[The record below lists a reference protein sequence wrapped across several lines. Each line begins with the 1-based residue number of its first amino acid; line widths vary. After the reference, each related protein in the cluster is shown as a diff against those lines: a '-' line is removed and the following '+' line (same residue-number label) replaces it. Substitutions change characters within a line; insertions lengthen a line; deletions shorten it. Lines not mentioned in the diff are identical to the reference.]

1 MRVVPSEKVNLYPKG
16 RFPKEDPLTDD
27 TERKP
32 REEGPIRILIV
43 DDHPVTREGLHAALD
58 LANDVVV
65 VGESDSGEDW

>member
-1 MRVVPSEKVNLYPKG
+1 M
-16 RFPKEDPLTDD
+16 EDPLTA
-27 TERKP
+27 ERQPKP

-65 VGESDSGEDW
+65 VGESDSGEEAA